1 MLTYYYALISDPCER
16 TVNAF
21 MEYVRVH
28 PGCLLTL
35 TPTDLRAVRRAIA
48 TGWKSHQH
56 GIVGEG
62 EDEDE
67 DSVFPLDRRVL
78 N

>member
-1 MLTYYYALISDPCER
+1 MLTYYYALISDPCDR

-21 MEYVRVH
+21 MDYVRVH

-35 TPTDLRAVRRAIA
+35 TPTDSRAVRRALA
-48 TGWKSHQH
+48 TASKSHDYETP
-56 GIVGEG
+56 GEG
-62 EDEDE
+62 EEFM
-67 DSVFPLDRRVL
+67 SALGRRVL